1 MDHWFHGDG
10 SISGED
16 QANRLKQAEALGID
30 PATLPR
36 PEALRR
42 DVNVWPE
49 HWQALE
55 MFLTVQTQ
63 WRSGGAG
70 VIGLD
75 YKVILELC
83 GVHQV
88 TDTKQLLRDVQV
100 MELHARDLINKAA
113 SQ

>member
-1 MDHWFHGDG
+1 M
-10 SISGED
+10 
-16 QANRLKQAEALGID
+16 
-30 PATLPR
+30 
-36 PEALRR
+36 
-42 DVNVWPE
+42 
-49 HWQALE
+49 
-55 MFLTVQTQ
+55 VQTQ